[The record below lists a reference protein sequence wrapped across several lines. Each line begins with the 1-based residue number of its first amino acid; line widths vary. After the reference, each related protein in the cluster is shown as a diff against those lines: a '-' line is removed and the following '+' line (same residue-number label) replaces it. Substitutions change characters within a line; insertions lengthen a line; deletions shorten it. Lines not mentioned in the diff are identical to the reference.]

1 MAGQETFFV
10 DFLKAA
16 VPPGDQVTRSFVDCI
31 VPEMMNRYV
40 IRSAKGGSHAGDAH
54 YSEETQRKFEANAD
68 QSMLSHLLN
77 GIFPSLRLMNLLQ
90 AERLEDFSTVERQ
103 VYILAYMMHDVDKI
117 KQRTVETKTRADIET
132 SKAFIDEELR
142 ACDAGAFFPE
152 FATYVEDITFLVV
165 NTQERWG
172 THLNTFLWQFQLSE
186 RRIAVLRRLC
196 TYSDHIAYLVTSP
209 AEILKEDKLNTI
221 LAELSQDKLVFTYH
235 QLREVRGLFTNVVNN
250 GLVHLFVD
258 GREGIW
264 PYLFFSDG
272 VVYIMRKDLELSI
285 STQQVVEAV
294 RDRLQQVC
302 AARIEQNA
310 PGFKFD
316 NKGIVKY
323 PNYYFEFLTVQ
334 QYTDLLVRCTIG
346 LTRNNTSASDL
357 EKLRQMQVN
366 GEIAPDLP
374 IDFTPDLRIT
384 ILRRIFSVI
393 FATLLGML
401 DKTQDALRAQVERE
415 IVDLLQLEPYWEQSK
430 AIPNKGG
437 VEYRWFWL
445 AACYLRD
452 HTGVDVESA
461 YGGQSSLREIFG
473 KAVAHLRERVGEE
486 LRRQMQARQLYLN
499 HLSSY
504 LEAAVD
510 LPLAVRAG
518 GALPDF
524 YGEMKGYASA
534 KAKKARKLICTL
546 CNSAY
551 PTEEQADSAVLFQPS
566 VYKNKLPLYA
576 GTNAGGVCAICAL
589 ELMLR
594 QLLQK
599 GQLRLTGSKFE
610 AMKTKYLAVYPNYFF
625 TAETGAMVRDI
636 LDQLWNINFFSLRK
650 QLAGKDLV
658 VRDVLKSELFEA
670 PYRPQQPRVL
680 GPVDD
685 DGGEEE
691 EEDKENE
698 DTDAEETAGE
708 QKGPTDR
715 SYIKYEY
722 PEGSYPGMCFF
733 GMRAGRDDNDTASWA
748 MPALLA
754 LALPLATGAKVVIS
768 EMLLPL
774 FSSGHDF
781 LETAVFD
788 APHPYLGRLLDGV
801 GEHKN
806 RVRVNK
812 MLEKLSLLVQVY
824 QVNLDTYAKG
834 GKPEWKHLSEI
845 VRDLETDPLYVFSYL
860 RSQQR
865 GESLY
870 AGSVEQYLGL
880 YKRVC
885 KELLGQRICKEMLDM
900 DLEEN
905 LGNIQKCVDLYT
917 VFYRGGYESHSILKP
932 VDIVAKAIINSPM
945 EIDEEDLLWEIQG
958 EIKNWLDRVRSRQAT
973 GYAVFWGRDIDSKE
987 GPALREFITY
997 FYNQVFKTYCQGER
1011 GILRSRLN
1019 RFKDG
1024 CEAYY
1029 VHLRAIQRI
1038 HEQEQ
1043 QEPDPMPV
1051 GTN

>member
-1 MAGQETFFV
+1 MFFV
-10 DFLKAA
+10 EFLKGA
-16 VPPGDQVTRSFVDCI
+16 VPPDDRVTRWFIDCM

-40 IRSAKGGSHAGDAH
+40 IRSAKGGSHAGDTH

-77 GIFPSLRLMNLLQ
+77 GIFPSLRLMNLLETEGL
-90 AERLEDFSTVERQ
+90 ERFSAVERQ
-103 VYILAYMMHDVDKI
+103 VYILSYMMHDVDKI
-117 KQRTVETKTRADIET
+117 QQRTVETKTRADIET
-132 SKAFIDEELR
+132 SKAFIKEELQ
-142 ACDAGAFFPE
+142 ACNAAKFFP
-152 FATYVEDITFLVV
+152 AVADYVEDITFLVV

-172 THLNTFLWQFQLSE
+172 THLNTYLWQFRLPE
-186 RRIAVLRRLC
+186 RRIALLRRLC

-209 AEILKEDKLNTI
+209 AEILKEEKLNTI

-235 QLREVRGLFTNVVNN
+235 QIREVRGLFTNVVNN
-250 GLVHLFVD
+250 GLVHLFTD
-258 GREGIW
+258 GHEGIW

-272 VVYIMRKDLELSI
+272 VVYIKRKDLELSI
-285 STQQVVEAV
+285 STEQVVEAV
-294 RDRLQQVC
+294 KERLQQVC
-302 AARIEQNA
+302 AARIKQDA
-310 PGFKFD
+310 PGFKFSIQ
-316 NKGIVKY
+316 GIAKH
-323 PNYYFEFLTVQ
+323 PEYYFEFLSLED
-334 QYTDLLVRCTIG
+334 YLALLASSIIDR
-346 LTRNNTSASDL
+346 TRNDITVIPL
-357 EKLRQMQVN
+357 GRLRQMQAN
-366 GEIAPDLP
+366 GEIAADLP
-374 IDFTPDLRIT
+374 TDFAPDKRIGM
-384 ILRRIFSVI
+384 LSRFFSVV
-393 FATLLGML
+393 FATVLGML
-401 DKTQDALRAQVERE
+401 DKTQDALHAQVERE
-415 IVDLLQLEPYWEQSK
+415 VVNFLELRPYWEQSK
-430 AIPNKGG
+430 TIPNKGG

-445 AACYLRD
+445 GACYLHD
-452 HTGVDVESA
+452 HPGIDVESSYA
-461 YGGQSSLREIFG
+461 GQRSLRAIFHATFALLLEWIG
-473 KAVAHLRERVGEE
+473 PQLRQ
-486 LRRQMQARQLYLN
+486 QMQARQLYLN
-499 HLSSY
+499 HLTSY
-504 LEAAVD
+504 LEALVD

-518 GALPDF
+518 GVLPDF
-524 YGEMKGYASA
+524 YGEMEGYTSA
-534 KAKKARKLICTL
+534 KGKKARKLICTL

-551 PTEEQADSAVLFQPS
+551 PTEPQADNAVLFQPW

-576 GTNAGGVCAICAL
+576 GANAGGVCAICAL

-599 GQLRLTGSKFE
+599 
-610 AMKTKYLAVYPNYFF
+610 
-625 TAETGAMVRDI
+625 
-636 LDQLWNINFFSLRK
+636 
-650 QLAGKDLV
+650 
-658 VRDVLKSELFEA
+658 DVLESELFEA
-670 PYRPQQPRVL
+670 PYHPQPPRVL
-680 GPVDD
+680 GPEDD
-685 DGGEEE
+685 NGGEEE
-691 EEDKENE
+691 DDDEGDENSGE
-698 DTDAEETAGE
+698 EETTEE
-708 QKGPTDR
+708 QKGPNDR

-733 GMRAGRDDNDTASWA
+733 GMRAGKDDNDTASWA

-781 LETAVFD
+781 LETVVFD

-824 QVNLDTYAKG
+824 QVNIDTFAKG

-870 AGSVEQYLGL
+870 SGSVEQYLGV

-885 KELLGQRICKEMLDM
+885 TELLGQRICKEMLDM

-905 LGNIQKCVDLYT
+905 LGNIQKCVELYT
-917 VFYRGGYESHSILKP
+917 VFYRGGYETHSILKP
-932 VDIVAKAIINSPM
+932 VDIVAKAIINSPL
-945 EIDEEDLLWEIQG
+945 EVDEEDLLWEIQG
-958 EIKNWLDRVRSRQAT
+958 EMKSWLDRVRSRQAT
-973 GYAVFWGRDIDSKE
+973 GYAIFWGKDIDTKE
-987 GPALREFITY
+987 APAVREFIAY
-997 FYNQVFKTYCQGER
+997 FYKQVFKTYCQGER

-1029 VHLRAIQRI
+1029 VHLRTIERI

-1043 QEPDPMPV
+1043 QEHETALM
-1051 GTN
+1051 GGS

>member
-1 MAGQETFFV
+1 MFFV
-10 DFLKAA
+10 EFLKGA
-16 VPPGDQVTRSFVDCI
+16 VPPDDRVTRWFIDCM

-77 GIFPSLRLMNLLQ
+77 GIFPSLRLMNLLE
-90 AERLEDFSTVERQ
+90 AEGLERFSAVERQ
-103 VYILAYMMHDVDKI
+103 VYILSYMMHDVDKI
-117 KQRTVETKTRADIET
+117 QQRTVETKTRADIET
-132 SKAFIDEELR
+132 SKAFIKEELQ
-142 ACDAGAFFPE
+142 ACNAAKFFP
-152 FATYVEDITFLVV
+152 AVADYVEDITFLVV

-172 THLNTFLWQFQLSE
+172 THLNTYLWQFRLPE
-186 RRIAVLRRLC
+186 RCIAVLRRLC

-209 AEILKEDKLNTI
+209 AEMLKEDKLNTI
-221 LAELSQDKLVFTYH
+221 LAELSSDELVFTYH
-235 QLREVRGLFTNVVNN
+235 QLREVRGLFTSVVNN
-250 GLVHLFVD
+250 GIVHLFVD

-272 VVYIMRKDLELSI
+272 VVYIKRKDMELSI
-285 STQQVVEAV
+285 TTQQVVEAV
-294 RDRLQQVC
+294 KERLQQTC
-302 AARIEQNA
+302 AARIKQDA
-310 PGFKFD
+310 PGFKFSIQ
-316 NKGIVKY
+316 GIAKH
-323 PNYYFEFLTVQ
+323 PEYYFEFLSLED
-334 QYTDLLVRCTIG
+334 YLALLASSIIDR
-346 LTRNNTSASDL
+346 TRNDITVIPL
-357 EKLRQMQVN
+357 GRLRQMQAN
-366 GEIAPDLP
+366 GEIAADLP
-374 IDFTPDLRIT
+374 TDFAPDKRIGM
-384 ILRRIFSVI
+384 LSRFFSVV
-393 FATLLGML
+393 FATVLGML
-401 DKTQDALRAQVERE
+401 DKTQDALHAQVERE
-415 IVDLLQLEPYWEQSK
+415 VVNFLELSPYWEQSK
-430 AIPNKGG
+430 TIPNKGG

-445 AACYLRD
+445 GASYLRD
-452 HTGVDVESA
+452 HPGIDVESSYA
-461 YGGQSSLREIFG
+461 GQRSLRAIFHATFALLLEWIG
-473 KAVAHLRERVGEE
+473 PQLRQ
-486 LRRQMQARQLYLN
+486 QMQARQLYLN
-499 HLSSY
+499 HLTSY
-504 LEAAVD
+504 LEALVD

-518 GALPDF
+518 GVLPDF
-524 YGEMKGYASA
+524 YGEMEGYTSA
-534 KAKKARKLICTL
+534 KGKKARKLICTL

-551 PTEEQADSAVLFQPS
+551 PTEPQADNAVLFQPW

-576 GTNAGGVCAICAL
+576 GANAGGVCAICAL

-625 TAETGAMVRDI
+625 TAETGAMVQDI

-650 QLAGKDLV
+650 QLTGKNLE
-658 VRDVLKSELFEA
+658 VRDVLESELFEA
-670 PYRPQQPRVL
+670 PYHPQPPRVL
-680 GPVDD
+680 GPEDD
-685 DGGEEE
+685 NGGEEE
-691 EEDKENE
+691 DDDEGDENSGE
-698 DTDAEETAGE
+698 EETTEE
-708 QKGPTDR
+708 QKGPNDR

-733 GMRAGRDDNDTASWA
+733 GMRAGKDDNDTASWA

-781 LETAVFD
+781 LETVVFD

-824 QVNLDTYAKG
+824 QVNIDTFAKG

-870 AGSVEQYLGL
+870 SGSVEQYLGV

-885 KELLGQRICKEMLDM
+885 TELLGQRICKEMLDM

-917 VFYRGGYESHSILKP
+917 VFYRGGYETHSILKP
-932 VDIVAKAIINSPM
+932 VDIVAKAIINSPL
-945 EIDEEDLLWEIQG
+945 EVDEEDLLWEIQG
-958 EIKNWLDRVRSRQAT
+958 EMKNWLDRVRSRQAT
-973 GYAVFWGRDIDSKE
+973 GYAIFRGRDIDTKE
-987 GPALREFITY
+987 APAVREFITY

-1029 VHLRAIQRI
+1029 IHLRTLQRI

-1043 QEPDPMPV
+1043 QEPDTAAV
-1051 GTN
+1051 SS

>member
-1 MAGQETFFV
+1 MFFV
-10 DFLKAA
+10 EFLKGA
-16 VPPGDQVTRSFVDCI
+16 VPPDDRVTRSFIDCM

-40 IRSAKGGSHAGDAH
+40 IRSAKGGSHVGDTH

-77 GIFPSLRLMNLLQ
+77 GIFPSLQLMNLLE
-90 AERLEDFSTVERQ
+90 AEGLERFSDVERQ
-103 VYILAYMMHDVDKI
+103 VYILSYMMHDVDKI
-117 KQRTVETKTRADIET
+117 QQRTVETKTRTDIET

-142 ACDAGAFFPE
+142 KCKAEAFFP
-152 FATYVEDITFLVV
+152 AVADYVEDITFLVV

-172 THLNTFLWQFQLSE
+172 THLNTYLWQFRLPE

-250 GLVHLFVD
+250 GLVHLFTD

-272 VVYIMRKDLELSI
+272 VVYIKRKGLDLSI
-285 STQQVVEAV
+285 STKQVVEAV
-294 RDRLQQVC
+294 KERLQQVC
-302 AARIEQNA
+302 TARIKQDA
-310 PGFKFD
+310 PGFKFSIQ
-316 NKGIVKY
+316 GIAKH
-323 PNYYFEFLTVQ
+323 PEYYFEFLSLED
-334 QYTDLLVRCTIG
+334 YLDLLASSIIDR
-346 LTRNNTSASDL
+346 TRNDITVIPL
-357 EKLRQMQVN
+357 GKVRQMQAN
-366 GEIAPDLP
+366 GEIAADLP
-374 IDFTPDLRIT
+374 TNFAPD
-384 ILRRIFSVI
+384 RRIGMLSRFFSVV
-393 FATLLGML
+393 FATVQGML
-401 DKTQDALRAQVERE
+401 DKAQDALRAQVERE
-415 IVDLLQLEPYWEQSK
+415 VVDFLELQPYWEQSK
-430 AIPNKGG
+430 TIPNKGG

-445 AACYLRD
+445 GACYLCD
-452 HTGVDVESA
+452 HPGIDVESGYA
-461 YGGQSSLREIFG
+461 GQRSLRAIFNTTFALLLEWIG
-473 KAVAHLRERVGEE
+473 DE
-486 LRRQMQARQLYLN
+486 LRQQMQARQQYLN
-499 HLSSY
+499 HLTSY
-504 LEAAVD
+504 LEALVD

-518 GALPDF
+518 GVLPDF
-524 YGEMKGYASA
+524 YGEMEGYTNAKG
-534 KAKKARKLICTL
+534 KKARKLICTL

-551 PTEEQADSAVLFQPS
+551 PTEPQADNAVLFQPW

-576 GTNAGGVCAICAL
+576 GANAGGVCAICAL

-625 TAETGAMVRDI
+625 TAETGAMVQDI
-636 LDQLWNINFFSLRK
+636 LDQLWDINFFSLRK
-650 QLAGKDLV
+650 QLTGKNLE
-658 VRDVLKSELFEA
+658 VRDVLVSELFEA
-670 PYRPQQPRVL
+670 PYRPQPPRVL
-680 GPVDD
+680 GPIDD
-685 DGGEEE
+685 DSEEGDD
-691 EEDKENE
+691 EEDE
-698 DTDAEETAGE
+698 DSGKEETVEE

-722 PEGSYPGMCFF
+722 PEGSYPGLCFF
-733 GMRAGRDDNDTASWA
+733 GMRAGKDDNDTASWA

-754 LALPLATGAKVVIS
+754 LALPLVTGAKVVIS

-781 LETAVFD
+781 LETVVFD

-806 RVRVNK
+806 RVRVNRV
-812 MLEKLSLLVQVY
+812 LEKLSLLVQVY
-824 QVNLDTYAKG
+824 QVNLETYAEG
-834 GKPEWKHLSEI
+834 GRPKWKYLSGI

-860 RSQQR
+860 RKQER
-865 GESLY
+865 IESKY
-870 AGSVEQYLGL
+870 ASTVEEYIGV
-880 YKRVC
+880 YRRVC

-932 VDIVAKAIINSPM
+932 VDIVAKAIINSPL
-945 EIDEEDLLWEIQG
+945 EVDEEDLLWEIQG
-958 EIKNWLDRVRSRQAT
+958 ETKNWLDRVRSRQAE
-973 GYAVFWGRDIDSKE
+973 GYAIFWGKDIDTKE
-987 GPALREFITY
+987 APAIRGFITY
-997 FYNQVFKTYCQGER
+997 FYTQVFKTYCQGER

-1029 VHLRAIQRI
+1029 VHLRTIERI

-1043 QEPDPMPV
+1043 QEPDTAAV
-1051 GTN
+1051 SS